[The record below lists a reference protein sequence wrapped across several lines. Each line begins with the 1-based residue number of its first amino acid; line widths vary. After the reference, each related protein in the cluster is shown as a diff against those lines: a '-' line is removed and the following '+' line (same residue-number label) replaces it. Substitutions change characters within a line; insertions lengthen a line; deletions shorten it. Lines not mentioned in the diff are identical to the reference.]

1 MKPEIKE
8 KITATNQKY
17 LKKFLTEEVPAKLES
32 QLRASLSTWTG
43 HTLI

>member
-17 LKKFLTEEVPAKLES
+17 LKKFLTEKEADMMMFQECMIE
-32 QLRASLSTWTG
+32 A
-43 HTLI
+43 